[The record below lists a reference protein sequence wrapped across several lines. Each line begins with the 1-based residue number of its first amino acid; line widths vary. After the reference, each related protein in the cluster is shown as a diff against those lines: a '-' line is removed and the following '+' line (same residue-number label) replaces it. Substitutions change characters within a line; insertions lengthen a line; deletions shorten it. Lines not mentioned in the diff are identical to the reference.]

1 MYRAANRRWGG
12 AALAS
17 GGTSGA
23 GSPLGGEMADLHPD
37 GWKMLRLLTN
47 RLLTNRQLTNRQL
60 TNRGSLASGDS
71 ITDHHAVNYDR
82 RIKDNDK
89 TQYKPF

>member
-17 GGTSGA
+17 GETSGA

-47 RLLTNRQLTNRQL
+47 RLLTNRLL